1 MKVNL
6 DDLKIAKEELKKYKR
21 DDKLIIEGKT
31 PVLLSGTIFNLSPSE
46 SEYSYIDANPNFKKN
61 LDENSLVDAYTY
73 ILHEEIDINA
83 YFNYVTIP
91 STYDV
96 IQLYRQ
102 IYSDSKFKAMIK
114 QQKIDLLYYILN
126 SGGQGNS
133 IKDVCMISAGNSS
146 YNFCGIT
153 DFQEKY
159 RDILELNGYSATM
172 QFGGLPSYKQF
183 NEDGFKLTD
192 DVIKYNELK
201 NQIVLNK
208 KLKQEEIYPRNIEI
222 SFNAKNDNNIN
233 IELYNLITN
242 HIEWSLS
249 ELNKYGRDNA
259 MGPQKIK

>member
-1 MKVNL
+1 M
-6 DDLKIAKEELKKYKR
+6 D
-21 DDKLIIEGKT
+21 
-31 PVLLSGTIFNLSPSE
+31 
-46 SEYSYIDANPNFKKN
+46 
-61 LDENSLVDAYTY
+61 
-73 ILHEEIDINA
+73 
-83 YFNYVTIP
+83 
-91 STYDV
+91 
-96 IQLYRQ
+96 IQLLCNLVVYHH
-102 IYSDSKFKAMIK
+102 
-114 QQKIDLLYYILN
+114 
-126 SGGQGNS
+126 
-133 IKDVCMISAGNSS
+133 IS
-146 YNFCGIT
+146 
-153 DFQEKY
+153 
-159 RDILELNGYSATM
+159 
-172 QFGGLPSYKQF
+172 F